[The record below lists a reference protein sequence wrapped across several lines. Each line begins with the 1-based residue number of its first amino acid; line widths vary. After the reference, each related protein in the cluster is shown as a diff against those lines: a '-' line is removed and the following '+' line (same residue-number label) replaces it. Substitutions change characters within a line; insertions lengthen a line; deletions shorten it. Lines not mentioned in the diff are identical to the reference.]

1 MNKKIYFTLIFI
13 MSIALIGIILVQG
26 FWIKTTLDNK
36 EEQFSLNIN
45 QALKSVSEQIQS
57 RELRDYLAVYQK
69 LVDSIGSPK
78 ESQLTAVFKYVER
91 NENTNQTYIYSHGIL
106 EEDYNISAKLFEPN
120 VSDTSSILEYKGL
133 KTTTIIDEAFDR
145 EMKNMSSIE
154 RLQRV
159 ERLSLMDK
167 AKYASVFME
176 LAALKPI
183 HRRLTNVEL
192 ELLLQREL
200 RDRDID
206 IPFQYRVFNGSFA
219 TKVGSDNYTNL
230 DGLKK
235 YKSPLFVNEKGDSD
249 FELVIA
255 FPERKLY
262 IRSSLIN
269 LILLSLLF
277 TLTIIITFSSTI
289 YQILKQKKV
298 SEIKSDF
305 INNMTHEFKT
315 PIATI
320 KLALDA
326 INNDKIQNDLNKRNK
341 YLKMIKDENE
351 RMNFQVENVLRMSQ
365 LERKENILK
374 KSICDI
380 HDILE
385 KAISHLDLLFKDR
398 NVDVSLNFSALKSKI
413 FVSNENLINVFV
425 NILENAIKYSKEDPK
440 ISIQTSNLE
449 NSLLVKIKDN
459 GMGMNT
465 DVKDKIFQKFYRE
478 TTGDIHNVRG
488 HGLGLSYVKKILD
501 LHNGTI
507 YVESKVGVGS
517 TFSINLPTN
526 NLKTKNEK

>member
-13 MSIALIGIILVQG
+13 MSIALIGIILVQA

-78 ESQLTAVFKYVER
+78 ESQLTAVFKYVDR
-91 NENTNQTYIYSHGIL
+91 NENTNQTFIYSHGIL
-106 EEDYNISAKLFEPN
+106 EEDYNISAKLFEPKSN
-120 VSDTSSILEYKGL
+120 DTNSIVEYKGI
-133 KTTTIIDEAFDR
+133 KTTTIIDDAFDR

-167 AKYASVFME
+167 AKYASVFMD

-183 HRRLTNVEL
+183 HRRLSNIEL

-200 RDRDID
+200 GDRDID
-206 IPFQYRVFNGSFA
+206 IPFQYRVFNGDLA

-230 DGLKK
+230 QGLKK
-235 YKSPLFVNEKGDSD
+235 YRSPLFVNENGNSE

-255 FPERKLY
+255 FPDRKQYL
-262 IRSSLIN
+262 RSSLTN

-277 TLTIIITFSSTI
+277 TITIIITFSSTI
-289 YQILKQKKV
+289 YHFLRQKKV

-326 INNDKIQNDLNKRNK
+326 INNKKIEKDVLKRKK
-341 YLKMIKDENE
+341 YLKMIWDENE
-351 RMNFQVENVLRMSQ
+351 RMNSQVENVLRISQ

-374 KSICDI
+374 KSFCDI
-380 HDILE
+380 HEIIK
-385 KAISHLDLLFKDR
+385 KALSHLDLMLKER
-398 NVDVSLNFSALKSKI
+398 KVDITIDLLAINSKLEISKENF
-413 FVSNENLINVFV
+413 FNVFV
-425 NILENAIKYSKEDPK
+425 NILENAIKYSTFNPK
-440 ISIQTSNLE
+440 IHIKSSDLDGFLLIQIS
-449 NSLLVKIKDN
+449 DN
-459 GMGMNT
+459 GIGMNS
-465 DVKDKIFQKFYRE
+465 DVKERIFEKFYRE
-478 TTGDIHNVRG
+478 TKGNIHNVTG

-507 YVESKVGVGS
+507 YVDSEIDVGS
-517 TFSINLPTN
+517 TFSISLP
-526 NLKTKNEK
+526 LKT

>member
-1 MNKKIYFTLIFI
+1 MNKKIFFPLII
-13 MSIALIGIILVQG
+13 TMSIALLGIILVQA

-78 ESQLTAVFKYVER
+78 ESQLTAVFKYVDR

-106 EEDYNISAKLFEPN
+106 EEDYNISARLFEPE
-120 VSDTSSILEYKGL
+120 SEDSSSILDYKGI

-183 HRRLTNVEL
+183 HRRLTNIEL

-206 IPFQYRVFNGSFA
+206 IIFQYRVFNGDLA

-230 DGLKK
+230 EGLKK
-235 YKSPLFVNEKGDSD
+235 YKSPLFVNEKGNSD

-255 FPERKLY
+255 FPERRTFL
-262 IRSSLIN
+262 RSSLTT

-277 TLTIIITFSSTI
+277 TITIIITFASTI
-289 YQILKQKKV
+289 YQVLKQKKV
-298 SEIKSDF
+298 SEMKSDF

-326 INNDKIQNDLNKRNK
+326 IKNKKVQNDLNKRDK
-341 YLKMIKDENE
+341 YLRMIRDENE
-351 RMNFQVENVLRMSQ
+351 RMNFQVENVLRISQ
-365 LERKENILK
+365 LDRKENIIK
-374 KSICDI
+374 KSICNLNNI
-380 HDILE
+380 
-385 KAISHLDLLFKDR
+385 ISESLAHLDLLLKSR
-398 NVDVSLNFSALKSKI
+398 NVQVKIDFLAL
-413 FVSNENLINVFV
+413 SNEVEISKDDFINVFV
-425 NILENAIKYSKEDPK
+425 NILENAIKYSNEKPEIK
-440 ISIQTSNLE
+440 IITKNNMDSII
-449 NSLLVKIKDN
+449 VKIIDN
-459 GMGMNT
+459 GMGMNSK
-465 DVKDKIFQKFYRE
+465 VMEKIFDKFYRE
-478 TTGDIHNVRG
+478 TKGNIHDVKG
-488 HGLGLSYVKKILD
+488 HGLGLSYVKKIID

-507 YVESKVGVGS
+507 YVDSEIGKGS
-517 TFSINLPTN
+517 TFVISLP
-526 NLKTKNEK
+526 L

>member
-1 MNKKIYFTLIFI
+1 
-13 MSIALIGIILVQG
+13 MSIALLGIILVQA

-78 ESQLTAVFKYVER
+78 ESQLTAVFKYVDR

-106 EEDYNISAKLFEPN
+106 EEDYNISARLFEPE
-120 VSDTSSILEYKGL
+120 SEDSSSILDYKGI

-183 HRRLTNVEL
+183 HRRLTNIEL

-206 IPFQYRVFNGSFA
+206 IIFQYRVFNGDLA

-230 DGLKK
+230 EGLKK
-235 YKSPLFVNEKGDSD
+235 YKSPLFVNEKGNSD

-255 FPERKLY
+255 FPERRTFL
-262 IRSSLIN
+262 RSSLTT

-277 TLTIIITFSSTI
+277 TITIIITFASTI
-289 YQILKQKKV
+289 YQVLKQKKV
-298 SEIKSDF
+298 SEMKSDF

-326 INNDKIQNDLNKRNK
+326 IKNKKVQNDLNKRDK
-341 YLKMIKDENE
+341 YLRMIRDENE
-351 RMNFQVENVLRMSQ
+351 RMNFQVENVLRISQ
-365 LERKENILK
+365 LDRKENIIK
-374 KSICDI
+374 KSICNLNNI
-380 HDILE
+380 
-385 KAISHLDLLFKDR
+385 ISESLAHLDLLLKSR
-398 NVDVSLNFSALKSKI
+398 NVQVKIDFLAL
-413 FVSNENLINVFV
+413 SNEVEISKDDFINVFV
-425 NILENAIKYSKEDPK
+425 NILENAIKYSNEKPEIK
-440 ISIQTSNLE
+440 IITKNNMDSII
-449 NSLLVKIKDN
+449 VKIIDN
-459 GMGMNT
+459 GMGMNSK
-465 DVKDKIFQKFYRE
+465 VMEKIFDKFYRE
-478 TTGDIHNVRG
+478 TKGNIHDVKG
-488 HGLGLSYVKKILD
+488 HGLGLSYVKKIID

-507 YVESKVGVGS
+507 YVDSEIGKGS
-517 TFSINLPTN
+517 TFVISLP
-526 NLKTKNEK
+526 L

>member
-1 MNKKIYFTLIFI
+1 MNKKIYFSLIFV
-13 MSIALIGIILVQG
+13 MSIALIGIVLVQA
-26 FWIKTTLDNK
+26 FWIQTTLDNK

-45 QALKSVSEQIQS
+45 QALKSVSEQVQN

-78 ESQLTAVFKYVER
+78 ESQLTAVFKYVDR
-91 NENTNQTYIYSHGIL
+91 NENTNQTFIYSHGIL
-106 EEDYNISAKLFEPN
+106 EEDYNISAKLFESKSVDSN
-120 VSDTSSILEYKGL
+120 SILEYKKI
-133 KTTTIIDEAFDR
+133 KTTTIIDDAFDR
-145 EMKNMSSIE
+145 EMMNMSSIE

-183 HRRLTNVEL
+183 HRRITNIEL

-200 RDRDID
+200 NDREIA
-206 IPFQYRVFNGSFA
+206 IPFQYRVFNGDFA
-219 TKVGSDNYTNL
+219 TKVGSDNYSNL
-230 DGLKK
+230 EGLKK
-235 YKSPLFVNEKGDSD
+235 YRSPLFVNEIGDSD

-262 IRSSLIN
+262 LRSSLTN

-277 TLTIIITFSSTI
+277 TLTIIVTFSSTI
-289 YQILKQKKV
+289 YHFLKQKKV

-326 INNDKIQNDLNKRNK
+326 INNDKIKNDLTKREK
-341 YLKMIKDENE
+341 YLKMIRDENE
-351 RMNFQVENVLRMSQ
+351 RMNSQVENVLRISQ
-365 LERKENILK
+365 LEKKENIIN

-380 HDILE
+380 HDIIK
-385 KAISHLDLLFKDR
+385 KAISHLSLLLEER
-398 NVDVSLNFSALKSKI
+398 NVDVSMKLLAINSKLELSKENF
-413 FVSNENLINVFV
+413 FNVFV
-425 NILENAIKYSKEDPK
+425 NILENAIKYSSKNPRIIIESTDIKGYLLIK
-440 ISIQTSNLE
+440 IN
-449 NSLLVKIKDN
+449 DN
-459 GMGMNT
+459 GIGMDS
-465 DVKDKIFQKFYRE
+465 DVKDKIFEKFYRE
-478 TTGDIHNVRG
+478 TKGNIHNVKG

-501 LHNGTI
+501 LHDGTI
-507 YVESKVGVGS
+507 YVDSNVGVGS
-517 TFSINLPTN
+517 TFSISLPS
-526 NLKTKNEK
+526 KT

>member
-1 MNKKIYFTLIFI
+1 
-13 MSIALIGIILVQG
+13 MSIALLGIILVQA

-45 QALKSVSEQIQS
+45 LALKSVSEQIQS

-78 ESQLTAVFKYVER
+78 ESQLTAVFKYVDR

-106 EEDYNISAKLFEPN
+106 EEDYNISAKLFE
-120 VSDTSSILEYKGL
+120 SESEDSSSILEYKGI

-183 HRRLTNVEL
+183 HRRLTNIEL

-200 RDRDID
+200 RDRNIE
-206 IPFQYRVFNGSFA
+206 IIFQYRVFNGDLA

-230 DGLKK
+230 EGLKK
-235 YKSPLFVNEKGDSD
+235 YKSPLFVNEKGNSD

-255 FPERKLY
+255 FPERRTFL
-262 IRSSLIN
+262 RSSLTT

-277 TLTIIITFSSTI
+277 TITIIITFTSTI
-289 YQILKQKKV
+289 YQVLRQKKV
-298 SEIKSDF
+298 SEMKSDF

-326 INNDKIQNDLNKRNK
+326 IKNKKVQNDLNKRDK
-341 YLKMIKDENE
+341 YLRMIRDENE
-351 RMNFQVENVLRMSQ
+351 RMNFQVENVLRISQ
-365 LERKENILK
+365 LDRKENIIK
-374 KSICDI
+374 KSICNLNNI
-380 HDILE
+380 
-385 KAISHLDLLFKDR
+385 ISESLAHLDLLLKNR
-398 NVDVSLNFSALKSKI
+398 NVQVKIDFLAL
-413 FVSNENLINVFV
+413 SNEVNISKDDFINVFV
-425 NILENAIKYSKEDPK
+425 NILENAIKYSNEKPEIK
-440 ISIQTSNLE
+440 IITENNMDSII
-449 NSLLVKIKDN
+449 VKIIDN
-459 GMGMNT
+459 GMGMNSK
-465 DVKDKIFQKFYRE
+465 VKEKIFDKFYRE
-478 TTGDIHNVRG
+478 TKGNIHDVKG
-488 HGLGLSYVKKILD
+488 HGLGLSYVKKIID
-501 LHNGTI
+501 LHNGMI
-507 YVESKVGVGS
+507 YVDSELGKGS
-517 TFSINLPTN
+517 AFVISLP
-526 NLKTKNEK
+526 L

>member
-1 MNKKIYFTLIFI
+1 MNKKIYFSLIFI
-13 MSIALIGIILVQG
+13 MSVALVGIILVQA

-45 QALKSVSEQIQS
+45 QTLKSVSEQIQN

-78 ESQLTAVFKYVER
+78 ESQLTAVFKYVDR
-91 NENTNQTYIYSHGIL
+91 NENTNQTFIYSHGIL
-106 EEDYNISAKLFEPN
+106 EEDYNISAKLFEPKSN
-120 VSDTSSILEYKGL
+120 DTSSILDYKKI

-145 EMKNMSSIE
+145 EMINMSSIE

-159 ERLSLMDK
+159 ERLSLMDR

-183 HRRLTNVEL
+183 HRRISTVEL

-200 RDRDID
+200 KDREIT
-206 IPFQYRVFNGSFA
+206 IPFQYRVFNGDFA
-219 TKVGSDNYTNL
+219 TKVGSDNYSNL
-230 DGLKK
+230 EGLKQ
-235 YKSPLFVNEKGDSD
+235 YKSPLFVNENGDSD

-262 IRSSLIN
+262 LRSSLIN

-277 TLTIIITFSSTI
+277 TLTIIVTFSSTI
-289 YQILKQKKV
+289 YHFLKQKKV
-298 SEIKSDF
+298 SKIKSDF

-326 INNDKIQNDLNKRNK
+326 INNDKIKNDMTKREK
-341 YLKMIKDENE
+341 YLKMIRDENE
-351 RMNFQVENVLRMSQ
+351 RMNSQVENVLRISQ

-374 KSICDI
+374 KSYCDVHEI
-380 HDILE
+380 IK
-385 KAISHLDLLFKDR
+385 KAISHLNLLLDER
-398 NVDVSLNFSALKSKI
+398 NVDVSINFSATNSKLEI
-413 FVSNENLINVFV
+413 SKENFFNVFV
-425 NILENAIKYSKEDPK
+425 NILENAIKYSSEKPRIRIESSDLEGYLL
-440 ISIQTSNLE
+440 IQIN
-449 NSLLVKIKDN
+449 DN
-459 GMGMNT
+459 GIGMSSN
-465 DVKDKIFQKFYRE
+465 VKDKIFDKFYRE
-478 TTGDIHNVRG
+478 TKGNIHNVKG

-507 YVESKVGVGS
+507 YVDSKVGIGS
-517 TFSINLPTN
+517 TFSISLPI
-526 NLKTKNEK
+526 KT

>member
-1 MNKKIYFTLIFI
+1 MNNKIYFSLIFI
-13 MSIALIGIILVQG
+13 MSIALIGTILVQA

-36 EEQFSLNIN
+36 EDQFSLNIN
-45 QALKSVSEQIQS
+45 QALKSVSEQIQN

-78 ESQLTAVFKYVER
+78 KSQLTAVFKYVDR
-91 NENTNQTYIYSHGIL
+91 NENTNQTFIYSHGIL
-106 EEDYNISAKLFEPN
+106 EEDYNISAKLFEPKS
-120 VSDTSSILEYKGL
+120 VDTNSILDYKKI

-145 EMKNMSSIE
+145 EMMNMSSIE

-183 HRRLTNVEL
+183 HRRITNIEL

-200 RDRDID
+200 NDREIA
-206 IPFQYRVFNGSFA
+206 IPFQYRVFNGDFA
-219 TKVGSDNYTNL
+219 TKVGSDNYSNL
-230 DGLKK
+230 EGLKK
-235 YKSPLFVNEKGDSD
+235 YSSSLFINEKGESD
-249 FELVIA
+249 FDLVNA

-262 IRSSLIN
+262 LRSSLTN

-277 TLTIIITFSSTI
+277 TLTIILTFSSTI
-289 YQILKQKKV
+289 YHFLKQKKV

-326 INNDKIQNDLNKRNK
+326 IANDKIKNDIAKREK

-351 RMNFQVENVLRMSQ
+351 RMNSQVENVVRISQ

-374 KSICDI
+374 KSFCDI
-380 HDILE
+380 HDIIE
-385 KAISHLDLLFKDR
+385 KAISHLNLLLNER
-398 NVDVSLNFSALKSKI
+398 NVDVSMNLSATNSKLELSKENF
-413 FVSNENLINVFV
+413 FNVFV
-425 NILENAIKYSKEDPK
+425 NILENAIKYSSGNPRIRIESSD
-440 ISIQTSNLE
+440 SEGFLLIQIN
-449 NSLLVKIKDN
+449 DN
-459 GMGMNT
+459 GMGMSSE
-465 DVKDKIFQKFYRE
+465 VKDKIFQKFYRE
-478 TTGDIHNVRG
+478 TKGNIHNVKG

-507 YVESKVGVGS
+507 YVDSEVGVGS
-517 TFSINLPTN
+517 TFSISLPI
-526 NLKTKNEK
+526 KT

>member
-1 MNKKIYFTLIFI
+1 MNKKIYFTLTLI
-13 MSIALIGIILVQG
+13 MSIALLGIILVQS

-69 LVDSIGSPK
+69 LIDSIGSPK
-78 ESQLTAVFKYVER
+78 ESQLTAVFKYVDR

-106 EEDYNISAKLFEPN
+106 EEDYNISAKLFEPKS
-120 VSDTSSILEYKGL
+120 SDTNSILEYKGI

-145 EMKNMSSIE
+145 EMQNMSSIE

-159 ERLSLMDK
+159 ERLTLLDK

-183 HRRLTNVEL
+183 HRRLTNIEL

-200 RDRDID
+200 RDRDIT
-206 IPFQYRVFNGSFA
+206 IPFQYRVFNGEFA

-230 DGLKK
+230 EGLKK
-235 YKSPLFVNEKGDSD
+235 YESPLFVNEKGDSD

-255 FPERKLY
+255 FPERKSYL
-262 IRSSLIN
+262 RSSLNN

-289 YQILKQKKV
+289 YHFLRQKKV
-298 SEIKSDF
+298 NEIKSDF
-305 INNMTHEFKT
+305 INNMSHEFKT

-326 INNDKIQNDLNKRNK
+326 INNDKIQNDLDKRKK
-341 YLKMIKDENE
+341 YLKMIKEEND
-351 RMNFQVENVLRMSQ
+351 RMNSQVENVLRISQ
-365 LERKENILK
+365 LERKENILR
-374 KSICDI
+374 KSKHDI
-380 HDILE
+380 HDII
-385 KAISHLDLLFKDR
+385 KSSVSHLDLLFKEK
-398 NVDVSLNFSALKSKI
+398 NVILSKDFSSNYSNLNISKES
-413 FVSNENLINVFV
+413 FFNVFV
-425 NILENAIKYSKEDPK
+425 NILENAIKYSDFNPK
-440 ISIQTSNLE
+440 INIKTSDLNETISIEIN
-449 NSLLVKIKDN
+449 DN
-459 GMGMNT
+459 GIGMNSN
-465 DVKDKIFQKFYRE
+465 VKDKIFEKFYRE
-478 TTGDIHNVRG
+478 TKGNVHNIKG
-488 HGLGLSYVKKILD
+488 HGLGLSYVKKIID

-507 YVESKVGVGS
+507 YVDSEIGIGS
-517 TFSINLPTN
+517 TFTINLPH
-526 NLKTKNEK
+526 KDIK

>member
-1 MNKKIYFTLIFI
+1 MNKKIYFSLIFI
-13 MSIALIGIILVQG
+13 MSVALVGIILVQA

-45 QALKSVSEQIQS
+45 QTLKSVSEQIQN

-78 ESQLTAVFKYVER
+78 ESQLTAVFKYVDR
-91 NENTNQTYIYSHGIL
+91 NENTNQTFIYSHGIL
-106 EEDYNISAKLFEPN
+106 EEDYNISAKLFEPKSN
-120 VSDTSSILEYKGL
+120 DTSSILDYKKI

-145 EMKNMSSIE
+145 EMINMSSIE

-159 ERLSLMDK
+159 ERLSLMDR

-183 HRRLTNVEL
+183 HRRISTVEL

-200 RDRDID
+200 KDREIT
-206 IPFQYRVFNGSFA
+206 IPFQYRVFNGDFA
-219 TKVGSDNYTNL
+219 TKVGSDNYSNL
-230 DGLKK
+230 EGLKQ
-235 YKSPLFVNEKGDSD
+235 YKSPLFVNENGDSD

-255 FPERKLY
+255 FPDRKLY
-262 IRSSLIN
+262 LRSSLIN

-277 TLTIIITFSSTI
+277 TLTIIVTFSSTI
-289 YQILKQKKV
+289 YHFLKQKKV
-298 SEIKSDF
+298 SKIKSDF

-326 INNDKIQNDLNKRNK
+326 INNDKIKNDMTKREK
-341 YLKMIKDENE
+341 YLKMIRDENE
-351 RMNFQVENVLRMSQ
+351 RMNSQVENVLRISQ

-374 KSICDI
+374 KSYCDVHEI
-380 HDILE
+380 IK
-385 KAISHLDLLFKDR
+385 KAISHLNLLLDER
-398 NVDVSLNFSALKSKI
+398 NVDVSINFSATNSKLEI
-413 FVSNENLINVFV
+413 SKENFFNVFV
-425 NILENAIKYSKEDPK
+425 NILENAIKYSSEKPRIRIESSDLEGYLL
-440 ISIQTSNLE
+440 IQIN
-449 NSLLVKIKDN
+449 DN
-459 GMGMNT
+459 GIGMSSN
-465 DVKDKIFQKFYRE
+465 VKDKIFDKFYRE
-478 TTGDIHNVRG
+478 TKGNIHNVKG

-507 YVESKVGVGS
+507 YVDSKVGIGS
-517 TFSINLPTN
+517 NFSISLPIT
-526 NLKTKNEK
+526 T

>member
-1 MNKKIYFTLIFI
+1 MNKKIFFPLII
-13 MSIALIGIILVQG
+13 TMSIALLGIILVQA

-45 QALKSVSEQIQS
+45 QALKSVSEKIQS

-78 ESQLTAVFKYVER
+78 ESQLNAVFKYVDR

-106 EEDYNISAKLFEPN
+106 EEDYNISARLFEPE
-120 VSDTSSILEYKGL
+120 SEDSSSILDYKGI

-183 HRRLTNVEL
+183 HRRLTNIEL

-206 IPFQYRVFNGSFA
+206 IIFQYRVFNGDLA

-230 DGLKK
+230 EGLKK
-235 YKSPLFVNEKGDSD
+235 YKSPLFVNEKGNSD

-255 FPERKLY
+255 FPERRTFL
-262 IRSSLIN
+262 RSSLTT

-277 TLTIIITFSSTI
+277 TITIIITFASTI
-289 YQILKQKKV
+289 YQVLKQKKV
-298 SEIKSDF
+298 SEMKSDF

-326 INNDKIQNDLNKRNK
+326 IKNKKVQNDLNKRDK
-341 YLKMIKDENE
+341 YLRMIRDENE
-351 RMNFQVENVLRMSQ
+351 RMNFQVENVLRISQ
-365 LERKENILK
+365 LDRKENIIK
-374 KSICDI
+374 KSICNLNNI
-380 HDILE
+380 
-385 KAISHLDLLFKDR
+385 ISESLAHLDLLLKSR
-398 NVDVSLNFSALKSKI
+398 NVQVKIDFLALFYEVEISKDD
-413 FVSNENLINVFV
+413 FINVFV
-425 NILENAIKYSKEDPK
+425 NILENAIKYSNEKPEIK
-440 ISIQTSNLE
+440 IITKNNMDSII
-449 NSLLVKIKDN
+449 VKIIDN
-459 GMGMNT
+459 GMGMNSK
-465 DVKDKIFQKFYRE
+465 VMEKIFDKFYRE
-478 TTGDIHNVRG
+478 TKGNIHDVKG
-488 HGLGLSYVKKILD
+488 HGLGLSYVKKIID

-507 YVESKVGVGS
+507 YVNSEIGKGS
-517 TFSINLPTN
+517 TFVISLP
-526 NLKTKNEK
+526 L

>member
-1 MNKKIYFTLIFI
+1 MNKKIYFSLIFI
-13 MSIALIGIILVQG
+13 MSVALIGIILVQA

-45 QALKSVSEQIQS
+45 QTLKSVSEQIQN

-78 ESQLTAVFKYVER
+78 ESQLTAVFKYVDR
-91 NENTNQTYIYSHGIL
+91 NENTNQTFIYSHGIL
-106 EEDYNISAKLFEPN
+106 EEDYNISAKLFEPKSN
-120 VSDTSSILEYKGL
+120 DTSSILDYKKI

-145 EMKNMSSIE
+145 EMINMSSIE

-159 ERLSLMDK
+159 ERLSLMDR

-183 HRRLTNVEL
+183 HRRITTVEL

-200 RDRDID
+200 KDREIT
-206 IPFQYRVFNGSFA
+206 IPFQYRVFNGDFA
-219 TKVGSDNYTNL
+219 TKVGSDNYSNL
-230 DGLKK
+230 QGLKQ
-235 YKSPLFVNEKGDSD
+235 YRSPLFVNEKGDSD

-262 IRSSLIN
+262 LRSSLTN

-277 TLTIIITFSSTI
+277 TLTIIVTFSSTI
-289 YQILKQKKV
+289 YHFLKQKKV
-298 SEIKSDF
+298 SKIKSDF

-326 INNDKIQNDLNKRNK
+326 INNDKIKNDLTKREK
-341 YLKMIKDENE
+341 YLKMIRDENE
-351 RMNFQVENVLRMSQ
+351 RMNSQVENVLRISQ

-374 KSICDI
+374 KSYCDVHEI
-380 HDILE
+380 IE
-385 KAISHLDLLFKDR
+385 KAISHLNLLLDER
-398 NVDVSLNFSALKSKI
+398 NVDVSINFSANNSKLEL
-413 FVSNENLINVFV
+413 SKENFFNVFV
-425 NILENAIKYSKEDPK
+425 NILENAIKFSRTEPRIRIESFDLEGYLL
-440 ISIQTSNLE
+440 IQIN
-449 NSLLVKIKDN
+449 DN
-459 GMGMNT
+459 GMGMSS

-478 TTGDIHNVRG
+478 TKGNIHNVKG

-507 YVESKVGVGS
+507 YVDSEVGIGS
-517 TFSINLPTN
+517 TFSISLPT
-526 NLKTKNEK
+526 KT